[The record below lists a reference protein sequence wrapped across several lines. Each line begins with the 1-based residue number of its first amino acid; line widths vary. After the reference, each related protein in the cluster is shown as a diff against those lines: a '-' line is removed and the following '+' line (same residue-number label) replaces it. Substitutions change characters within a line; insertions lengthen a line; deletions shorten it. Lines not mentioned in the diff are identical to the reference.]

1 MARFL
6 AFHGIFPRI
15 TEDNLPTN
23 SATVA
28 NDVNLRS
35 GRLEP
40 WRERLALA
48 EAPESALTMH
58 QHGCCYYT
66 WDTCVSVA
74 EYLPDY
80 NSMFI
85 TGRRGYPERAVFG
98 DNCSLTYYRLGV
110 PKPNGT
116 PSVSSASENGAGKV
130 DIDLNAGTE
139 GLDDD
144 GKLAKRQENLTTRI
158 DSGRIMTS
166 RSYCV
171 TYVNNFGEESAPG
184 NP

>member
-6 AFHGIFPRI
+6 EFHGIFPRI

-35 GRLEP
+35 GRVEP

-80 NSMFI
+80 NSMFL

-110 PKPNGT
+110 PKPAGT
-116 PSVSSASENGAGKV
+116 PSVSSASENA
-130 DIDLNAGTE
+130 I
-139 GLDDD
+139 
-144 GKLAKRQENLTTRI
+144 
-158 DSGRIMTS
+158 GRSEVNDQRTMTG
-166 RSYCV
+166 RSYC
-171 TYVNNFGEESAPG
+171 G
-184 NP
+184 NICPPCRKKRSCT